1 MTNIHNSHPWHGVSQ
16 SKNAPSELICV
27 IEIPMGSKVK
37 YELDKDS
44 GLIKVDRILYS
55 SVHYPANYG
64 FLPQTYCDDKDPLD
78 VLVLCQESVTPL
90 SLMRAKPIGV
100 LKMRDQG
107 ELDDKI
113 IAVHLD
119 DPEFKDITSI
129 SQLPQHRFKEIKRFF
144 EDYKLLEN
152 KDVLVDDVL
161 DEVEAMK
168 VIQQSLKDY
177 KTHFTKS

>member
-1 MTNIHNSHPWHGVSQ
+1 MTQHPWHGVNQ
-16 SKNAPSELICV
+16 PKNAPDELNCV

-37 YELDKDS
+37 YELDKES

-78 VLVLCQESVTPL
+78 VLVLCQESVVPL
-90 SLMRAKPIGV
+90 SLMRARPIGV

-119 DPEFKDITSI
+119 DPEFKEFTTI
-129 SQLPQHRFKEIKRFF
+129 SQLPAHRFKEIKRFF

-152 KDVLVDDVL
+152 KEVVVDQVLN
-161 DEVEAMK
+161 EVEAKK
-168 VIQQSLKDY
+168 VITQAITDY
-177 KTHFTKS
+177 HSAFKNV

>member
-1 MTNIHNSHPWHGVSQ
+1 MTLHPWHGVTQPKS
-16 SKNAPSELICV
+16 APEELNCV

-37 YELDKDS
+37 YELDKES

-78 VLVLCQESVTPL
+78 VLVLCQESVVPL
-90 SLMRAKPIGV
+90 SLMRARPIGV

-119 DPEFKDITSI
+119 DPEFKDFTTI
-129 SQLPQHRFKEIKRFF
+129 SQLPAHRFKEIKRFF

-152 KDVLVDDVL
+152 KEVVVDQVL
-161 DEVEAMK
+161 DESEAKK
-168 VIQQSLKDY
+168 VIKQAIDDY
-177 KTHFTKS
+177 HSAFINV

>member
-1 MTNIHNSHPWHGVSQ
+1 
-16 SKNAPSELICV
+16 
-27 IEIPMGSKVK
+27 MGSKVK
-37 YELDKDS
+37 YELDKES

-78 VLVLCQESVTPL
+78 VLVLCQESVVPL
-90 SLMRAKPIGV
+90 SLMRARPIGV

-119 DPEFKDITSI
+119 DPEFKEFTTI
-129 SQLPQHRFKEIKRFF
+129 SQLPAHRFKEIKRFF

-152 KDVLVDDVL
+152 KEVVVDQVLN
-161 DEVEAMK
+161 EVEAKK
-168 VIQQSLKDY
+168 VISQAITDY
-177 KTHFTKS
+177 HSSFKNV